1 MTWPRV
7 SLDKLKKVRA
17 WEHAVRFAFGGA
29 VTAIAGLVGSR
40 WGEAVGGMFLAF
52 PAILPASLTL
62 VKQHGNRVDAA
73 DDARGGRVGT
83 LALSGFA
90 VIVAVTATTLP
101 PAALLSLAMAAWLA
115 VAIFGWRVFLSG

>member
-17 WEHAVRFAFGGA
+17 WEHAIRFVFGGA

-62 VKQHGNRVDAA
+62 VKQHGSRADAV

-83 LALSGFA
+83 LALAGFA
-90 VIVAVTATTLP
+90 VVVAVTATILS
-101 PAALLSLAMAAWLA
+101 PAVFLSLAMAAWLVVA
-115 VAIFGWRVFLSG
+115 VFGWRVFLAS